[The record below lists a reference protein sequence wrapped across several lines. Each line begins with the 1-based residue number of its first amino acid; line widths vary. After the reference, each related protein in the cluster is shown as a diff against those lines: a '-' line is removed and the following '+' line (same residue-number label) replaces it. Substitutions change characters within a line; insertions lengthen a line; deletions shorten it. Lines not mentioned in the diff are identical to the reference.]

1 MELGIK
7 QPSITYAELETS
19 EIFWL
24 GENLRYFDRKRPRN
38 FMKFLNLFYD
48 YKLVRCECIL

>member
-7 QPSITYAELETS
+7 QPSITYAALETS

-48 YKLVRCECIL
+48 YKLVRCECML